1 LVLSGVCGII
11 IIVILLNYRSVM
23 TMSDAE
29 RIVANV
35 NASMAMEGVTLT
47 EEEKN
52 RIKDCIEGR
61 KSFDEEIKKLVEYY
75 KKAV

>member
-1 LVLSGVCGII
+1 MILCVICGII

>member
-1 LVLSGVCGII
+1 
-11 IIVILLNYRSVM
+11 
-23 TMSDAE
+23 MSDAE

-52 RIKDCIEGR
+52 SIKDCIEGT